1 MKLVFKI
8 VKNTVF
14 SILFLAII
22 FQSIVQLGYF
32 YRDKDQNIDTI
43 TGYYEQDKNSLD
55 AVFVGSSSMYRFYI
69 SPQAWKEN
77 GFTSF
82 TYSSAAM
89 PFEAT
94 PYVLQEVNR
103 TQKPKVVVIDTRN
116 FVKQTAI
123 LLKETQ
129 TEEEKAYLEKTN
141 SFIVNVTN
149 NMPYGIT
156 RAKLIH
162 SFVPNNLNDQDE
174 IDWQF
179 DLGSNHNK
187 WKDKS
192 LKDYIN
198 YFKLLVKGE
207 ENLKE
212 AEDELLKINCTR
224 LKFKIRKQVRWEPNS
239 DELNEKASI
248 PKERLKIIDDL
259 ISYAKKENIKVLFLS
274 TPYSTNIDYWKVE
287 NALAEYVKNKGFD
300 YLNCNL
306 HYDDIGIDFNT
317 DYYDDR
323 HTNALGAQKFTKY
336 IGNYLVDKY
345 NLKTSA
351 NKATKENFDKAYD
364 EWVKYST
371 PKLQNIK

>member
-239 DELNEKASI
+239 AELNEKASI

-287 NALAEYVKNKGFD
+287 NALAEYVENKGFD

-306 HYDDIGIDFNT
+306 HYDDIGIEFNT

-351 NKATKENFDKAYD
+351 NKSTKEKFDKAYD

-371 PKLQNIK
+371 PKLKNIK

>member
-149 NMPYGIT
+149 NTQEPIFICPY
-156 RAKLIH
+156 K
-162 SFVPNNLNDQDE
+162 
-174 IDWQF
+174 
-179 DLGSNHNK
+179 
-187 WKDKS
+187 
-192 LKDYIN
+192 
-198 YFKLLVKGE
+198 
-207 ENLKE
+207 
-212 AEDELLKINCTR
+212 
-224 LKFKIRKQVRWEPNS
+224 KFMN
-239 DELNEKASI
+239 
-248 PKERLKIIDDL
+248 
-259 ISYAKKENIKVLFLS
+259 
-274 TPYSTNIDYWKVE
+274 
-287 NALAEYVKNKGFD
+287 
-300 YLNCNL
+300 
-306 HYDDIGIDFNT
+306 
-317 DYYDDR
+317 
-323 HTNALGAQKFTKY
+323 
-336 IGNYLVDKY
+336 
-345 NLKTSA
+345 
-351 NKATKENFDKAYD
+351 
-364 EWVKYST
+364 
-371 PKLQNIK
+371 